1 MTSPAGA
8 RRLAFVLACLL
19 GLSLPGGQTQ
29 AAVPAGTSVEASL
42 LHRDAEACDVAS
54 LRTAL
59 AVGTGMAQLEAPDDA
74 GRTPLA
80 LAARGGCLV
89 AVSTLVRAG
98 ANLERTDSAGWTALH
113 HAASQR
119 HADVV
124 DYLLAHGAAQE
135 PKTNKGETPLGLT
148 LLGSREQIGPPGDR
162 HTTEMVLLSG
172 HPREKIGATAKAPAK
187 PATKPGKKRKSAAK
201 RAAKPAPADR
211 TKPLS

>member
-1 MTSPAGA
+1 MTAPAGA
-8 RRLAFVLACLL
+8 RLAALALACLL
-19 GLSLPGGQTQ
+19 VLSLPGGQAH
-29 AAVPAGTSVEASL
+29 AAIPAVASADATA
-42 LHRDAEACDVAS
+42 LHRDAAACDVAS

-59 AVGTGMAQLEAPDDA
+59 AVGTGMAQLDAPDGE
-74 GRTPLA
+74 GRTPLS

-135 PKTNKGETPLGLT
+135 PRTNTGETPLALAV
-148 LLGSREQIGPPGDR
+148 LGSREQFGPPGDR

-172 HPREKIGATAKAPAK
+172 HPREKIGAMAKAPAK
-187 PATKPGKKRKSAAK
+187 PATKPRKQKKSAA
-201 RAAKPAPADR
+201 RPAAAHGPKPA
-211 TKPLS
+211 S